1 MNTNQAKA
9 LLEKYL
15 AGTCT
20 KEEKALLETWY
31 LQQQL
36 GDFQDL
42 DDADRLQDMKRIR
55 RSLQMRKTTTRRLST
70 GFMRK
75 AAAVLAVALITGG
88 LYVYTRKTDTLSPAA
103 VEQASL
109 AVPGGDRAILS
120 FDNGTTINLSTDKEG
135 IIAKGGTVTYDDG
148 TALANQSDAQ
158 AGTIRQASLTTP
170 AGGQYRITLSDGTRV
185 WLNAATTLRY
195 PLTFVGRERRVEVSG
210 EAYFEVANNP
220 SVPFKVSTQQQTIE
234 VLGTHF
240 NVSAYEDDKTT
251 KTTLLQ
257 GSVKVNSPHRSEYLF
272 PGQQAQVT
280 AESIHITDQLDL
292 ESIISWKQG
301 YFKFN
306 ENIEGIMN
314 KIARWYDVDVV
325 YQNGVDLQQTFSG
338 KMSRSRDLA
347 DLLKLMEITGS
358 VHFKIEGRRVTVMP

>member
-1 MNTNQAKA
+1 MNTNKAKV

-20 KEEKALLETWY
+20 NEEKALLETWY
-31 LQQQL
+31 LQQKL

-42 DDADRLQDMKRIR
+42 GEAERLQDMKQIR
-55 RSLQMRKTTTRRLST
+55 RSLHLTKAPTHRLST
-70 GFMRK
+70 AFIRK
-75 AAAVLAVALITGG
+75 AAAVLALFLLIGG
-88 LYVYTRKTDTLSPAA
+88 FYLYTRKMNTSSQTAIA
-103 VEQASL
+103 QASH
-109 AVPGGDRAILS
+109 VNPGGNRAILH
-120 FDNGTTINLSTDKEG
+120 FDNGITIQLDADKEG
-135 IIAKGGTVTYDDG
+135 IRIAEGILTYDDG
-148 TALANQSDAQ
+148 SVLVDTADFQD
-158 AGTIRQASLTTP
+158 GKTHYASLTTP
-170 AGGQYRITLSDGTRV
+170 AGGQYRIVLSDGTRI

-195 PLTFVGRERRVEVSG
+195 PLTFTGPERRVQVSG
-210 EAYFEVANNP
+210 EAYFEVASNP
-220 SVPFKVSTQQQTIE
+220 SAPFRVRTPLQTIE
-234 VLGTHF
+234 VLGTRF
-240 NVSAYEDDKTT
+240 NVSAYDDEETT

-257 GSVKVNSPHRSEYLF
+257 GAVKVVSQNRSEYLS

-280 AESIHITDQLDL
+280 AERIRITDQLDV

-314 KIARWYDVDVV
+314 KIARWYDVDVI
-325 YQNGVDLQQTFSG
+325 YQKGVDLQQTFSG
-338 KMSRSRDLA
+338 EMSRSRDLT